1 MSKPGVKPGGL
12 AGKPLR
18 QNTIES
24 LTAEIKSSSTLFVT
38 DFTGLNVLKMTE
50 FRRRLRASGA
60 RYIVVKNTL
69 AQRALAANK
78 ISALDEHLA
87 GNTGIVF
94 AGTDP
99 MAAAKV
105 IGDFAREN
113 EKPTVRA
120 GWVDGKAVAPAY
132 VKRLGEIPS
141 REVLLSQLL
150 GGFNGILYQLV
161 GAIDALREQRQQ
173 AGQAE

>member
-1 MSKPGVKPGGL
+1 MSKPE
-12 AGKPLR
+12 R
-18 QNTIES
+18 QSTVDT
-24 LTAEIKSSSTLFVT
+24 LTAQIKASPVLFVT

-50 FRRRLRASGA
+50 FRRRLRATGA
-60 RYIVVKNTL
+60 KYIVVKNTL

-78 ISALDEHLA
+78 IADLDDHFA

-94 AGTDP
+94 AGNDP

-105 IGDFAREN
+105 IGEFAKEH

-120 GWVDGKAVAPAY
+120 GWIDGKAVAPAY
-132 VKRLGEIPS
+132 IKRLGEIPS
-141 REVLLSQLL
+141 RDVLLSQLL
-150 GGFNGILYQLV
+150 GSFNGILYQLAGV
-161 GAIDALREQRQQ
+161 LEALREQRQQ

>member
-1 MSKPGVKPGGL
+1 MSKDE
-12 AGKPLR
+12 R
-18 QNTIES
+18 QGTVDALTEQIKES
-24 LTAEIKSSSTLFVT
+24 PTLFVT

-50 FRRRLRASGA
+50 FRRRLRATGA
-60 RYIVVKNTL
+60 QYVVVKNTL
-69 AQRALAANK
+69 AQRALAANQ
-78 ISALDEHLA
+78 IASLDEHLA

-105 IGDFAREN
+105 LGEFAREN

-132 VKRLGEIPS
+132 VKRLGEIPP
-141 REVLLSQLL
+141 RDVLLSQLL
-150 GGFNGILYQLV
+150 GGMNGILYQLAAV
-161 GAIDALREQRQQ
+161 LDALREQRQQ
-173 AGQAE
+173 AGQAEGQN

>member
-1 MSKPGVKPGGL
+1 MSKPGGVK
-12 AGKPLR
+12 GKPVR
-18 QNTIES
+18 QGTVDA
-24 LTAEIKSSSTLFVT
+24 LTTQIKASPVMIVT
-38 DFTGLNVLKMTE
+38 DFSGLNVLKMTE
-50 FRRRLRASGA
+50 FRRRLRATGA

-69 AQRALAANK
+69 AQRALAANQ
-78 ISALDEHLA
+78 IAALDEHLA

-94 AGTDP
+94 AGADP

-105 IGDFAREN
+105 LGEFAKEHD
-113 EKPTVRA
+113 KPTVRI

-161 GAIDALREQRQQ
+161 GVLDALRDQRQQ
-173 AGQAE
+173 AGQAEGQA